1 MSSDGVS
8 LQERDK
14 ERVNSGGGEVFFM
27 RSPQDLSASDGNIV
41 LAELS
46 EQYPPLVSTIGMAT
60 RIKNYYRRPEVHRF
74 NSYHSEYF
82 TVCLSVCF
90 TLIASG
96 EESRPSAQV
105 WRDNLRSDDIFV
117 LSWSAATRTDTD

>member
-1 MSSDGVS
+1 
-8 LQERDK
+8 
-14 ERVNSGGGEVFFM
+14 M

-74 NSYHSEYF
+74 NSITLNISLYVFLFVS
-82 TVCLSVCF
+82 LS
-90 TLIASG
+90 
-96 EESRPSAQV
+96 
-105 WRDNLRSDDIFV
+105 
-117 LSWSAATRTDTD
+117 